1 MTATVDDAEIETAKI
16 PSKSESDGKNQVNTD
31 FSSPYW
37 LSAEEIEAKGVPHHE
52 VEQYRRF
59 VYKQAFGL
67 DTWYNGSLKEH
78 TFETQFVE
86 LSETEIDAMVR
97 GSQFLDIEK
106 PLSSDQQLALDE
118 LEKRLDGAVETFG
131 EAGAFVKLST
141 RSPKDAIFY
150 RNDVD
155 FVTEIRLAVIN
166 ELEIEGQM
174 AQASFQR
181 THSFRKSGKIELKG
195 DEKPKSE
202 EDNNSIP
209 KALLRQKSENE
220 AFDVNVVHKEP
231 LKNAALRAFTRVMS
245 TKNQVRNGKE
255 AMYLLRHSLRIKEDL
270 QQLHTWNKIAG
281 LKVNISVRKWDP
293 TVARHPGMEFRG
305 FVYNNQLNAV
315 SQYDDVLYYPNVVQ
329 YREVI
334 CTRIKAFF
342 EQHVKEALQEH
353 KNYVVDFFVGPEKV
367 YLIEINPF
375 HNGAGACLFTWR
387 EHREVFMN
395 GPFEFRV
402 VESPQ
407 DDCLTALHATWQ
419 KQLET
424 IIMQKTQPPRRR
436 SFCHVL

>member
-1 MTATVDDAEIETAKI
+1 MTATNDDAEIETSKI
-16 PSKSESDGKNQVNTD
+16 DSKPAIADKNQVNTE
-31 FSSPYW
+31 FSSPHW
-37 LSAEEIEAKGVPHHE
+37 LSTEEIEAKGVSHHE

-67 DTWYNGSLKEH
+67 DTWYNGSLKEY
-78 TFETQFVE
+78 TFETEFVE
-86 LSETEIDAMVR
+86 LSETEIDAMVK

-118 LEKRLDGAVETFG
+118 LEKRLDTAIGKFG
-131 EAGAFVKLST
+131 GTGAFVKLST

-155 FVTEIRLAVIN
+155 FVTEIRLAVVN

-174 AQASFQR
+174 AAASFQR
-181 THSFRKSGKIELKG
+181 TRSFRKSGTI
-195 DEKPKSE
+195 EKPKSE
-202 EDNNSIP
+202 EDNGSIP
-209 KALLRQKSENE
+209 RSLLRQKSENG
-220 AFDVNVVHKEP
+220 AFDVNPVHEEP
-231 LKNAALRAFTRVMS
+231 FKNAALRAFTRVMS
-245 TKNQVRNGKE
+245 TRNQVKNGKE

-270 QQLHTWNKIAG
+270 QQLNTWNKIAG
-281 LKVNISVRKWDP
+281 LNVSISVRKWESV
-293 TVARHPGMEFRG
+293 VARHPGMEFRG
-305 FVYNNQLNAV
+305 FVYDNKLNAV
-315 SQYDDVLYYPNVVQ
+315 SQYDDVVYYPNVVR
-329 YREVI
+329 YKEVI

-367 YLIEINPF
+367 FLIEINPF
-375 HNGAGACLFTWR
+375 HNGAEACLFTWR

-424 IIMQKTQPPRRR
+424 IVTQKTQPPRRR
-436 SFCHVL
+436 SVCHVL

>member
-1 MTATVDDAEIETAKI
+1 MTAAVN
-16 PSKSESDGKNQVNTD
+16 ESDISTEITSNSDNGKNQGATE

-37 LSAEEIEAKGVPHHE
+37 LSTEEIEAKGVAHHE

-67 DTWYNGSLKEH
+67 NTWYDGSLKEH

-86 LSETEIDAMVR
+86 LSEAEIDAMVR
-97 GSQFLDIEK
+97 GSQFLGIEK
-106 PLSSDQQLALDE
+106 SLSSDQQLVLDE
-118 LEKRLDGAVETFG
+118 LEKRLDTAIKKFG
-131 EAGAFVKLST
+131 EAGAFIKLNT
-141 RSPKDAIFY
+141 RSPKDAVFY

-155 FVTEIRLAVIN
+155 FITEVRLAVIN

-174 AQASFQR
+174 AKATFQR
-181 THSFRKSGKIELKG
+181 THSFRKPSNR
-195 DEKPKSE
+195 EKDRKPESE
-202 EDNNSIP
+202 EDRNSIP
-209 KALLRQKSENE
+209 RALLRQKSEDE
-220 AFDVNVVHKEP
+220 AFDVSLVHKEP

-245 TKNQVRNGKE
+245 SKNQVKNGKE

-270 QQLHTWNKIAG
+270 QQLNTWNKIAG
-281 LKVNISVRKWDP
+281 LNTSISVRKWNSD
-293 TVARHPGMEFRG
+293 VARHPGMEFRG

-315 SQYDDVLYYPNVVQ
+315 SQYDDVVYHPNVVR
-329 YREVI
+329 YKGVI
-334 CTRIKAFF
+334 CTRIKGFF
-342 EQHVKEALQEH
+342 ENHVKEALQEH
-353 KNYVVDFFVGPEKV
+353 KNYVIDFFVGPEKV
-367 YLIEINPF
+367 ILIEINPF

-407 DDCLTALHATWQ
+407 DNCLTALHATWQ

-424 IIMQKTQPPRRR
+424 IITQKTRPPRRR
-436 SFCHVL
+436 SACHIL

>member
-1 MTATVDDAEIETAKI
+1 MTATIDNAEIETTKI
-16 PSKSESDGKNQVNTD
+16 ASNSAVGDNIKVNTE

-37 LSAEEIEAKGVPHHE
+37 LSTEEIEAKGVSHHE

-67 DTWYNGSLKEH
+67 DTWYSGSLKEH
-78 TFETQFVE
+78 TFETEFVE

-97 GSQFLDIEK
+97 GSQFLGIEK

-118 LEKRLDGAVETFG
+118 LEKRLDTAIGKFG
-131 EAGAFVKLST
+131 DAGAFVKLST

-155 FVTEIRLAVIN
+155 FVTEIRLAIVN

-174 AQASFQR
+174 AEASFQR
-181 THSFRKSGKIELKG
+181 THSFRKSGKTELKG

-202 EDNNSIP
+202 EDNNAIP
-209 KALLRQKSENE
+209 KSLLRQKSENE
-220 AFDVNVVHKEP
+220 AFDVNPVHKEP
-231 LKNAALRAFTRVMS
+231 LKNAALRAFTRIMS
-245 TKNQVRNGKE
+245 TRNRVRNGKE

-270 QQLHTWNKIAG
+270 QQLNTWNKIAG
-281 LKVNISVRKWDP
+281 LKVSISVRKWEAV
-293 TVARHPGMEFRG
+293 VARHPGMEFRG
-305 FVYNNQLNAV
+305 FVYDNKLNAV
-315 SQYDDVLYYPNVVQ
+315 SQYDDVLYYPNVVR
-329 YREVI
+329 YKEVI

-367 YLIEINPF
+367 FLIEINPF

-424 IIMQKTQPPRRR
+424 IIMQKTRAPRRHR
-436 SFCHVL
+436 ACHIL